1 LVEDELSVREQLT
14 RLLDALGYTAV
25 GVASAAEAR
34 QVLTTGSDHV
44 DAVVSDVM
52 MPGETGL
59 EFADWIHRA
68 HPDLPLLLISGHTG
82 TALDRAARQSE
93 DLVLLRKPFSATELD
108 ERLRELL
115 AR

>member
-25 GVASAAEAR
+25 GVASAADAR
-34 QVLTTGSDHV
+34 QVLTTGTDHV

-59 EFADWIHRA
+59 EFADWIRRA